1 MDNWGCV
8 STLVKDAAEYSAQ
21 TPNTLPVDFA
31 MVGKRRALRITARP
45 TPDRWVEVSLQRGF
59 LRFFPDSLFSL

>member
-1 MDNWGCV
+1 V

-45 TPDRWVEVSLQRGF
+45 TSDR
-59 LRFFPDSLFSL
+59 